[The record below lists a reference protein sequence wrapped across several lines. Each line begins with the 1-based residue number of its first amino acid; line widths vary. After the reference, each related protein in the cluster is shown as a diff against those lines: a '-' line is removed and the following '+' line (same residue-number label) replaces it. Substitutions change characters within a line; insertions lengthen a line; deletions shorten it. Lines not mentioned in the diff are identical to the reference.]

1 MQLST
6 VSLNKKTKRY
16 KKDVDYGSPGGPHGD
31 FVFIFHYSIFPK
43 WRSENQKVKNKNGKV
58 KTKNEITISPPPPPG
73 LRRLMEP
80 SAGEV
85 GLILPVFL
93 RKLLNTDMPC
103 D

>member
-1 MQLST
+1 M
-6 VSLNKKTKRY
+6 
-16 KKDVDYGSPGGPHGD
+16 
-31 FVFIFHYSIFPK
+31 
-43 WRSENQKVKNKNGKV
+43 
-58 KTKNEITISPPPPPG
+58 SPPLG

-80 SAGEV
+80 SAEEV

>member
-16 KKDVDYGSPGGPHGD
+16 KKDVDYGSPGGAHGD

-43 WRSENQKVKNKNGKV
+43 WRSENQKIKNKNGKV
-58 KTKNEITISPPPPPG
+58 KTKNEITISPPHP
-73 LRRLMEP
+73 RACVVMEP

-93 RKLLNTDMPC
+93 RKLLNTDMPG